1 MKKTSS
7 VFIAIALAV
16 GVAAPRLT
24 AGQAA
29 PAAPAAPVQLTVELP
44 DNPMAGAQLFVS
56 KHCVRCHALGSNH
69 TPIGPDLGRIRFQG
83 TVLDLAGAFWNHA
96 PMMREKMKELKIPRP
111 VFDTREMADLLA
123 FLTAYRYYVTRQGEV
138 GDVEAGKAAFAAKR
152 CNSCHKNDWRTRER
166 FSAVLLAQELWNHG
180 AGIGPARF
188 SAREISD
195 LLAYLQ
201 SRTATADAAYVEPGS
216 PRRGGEV
223 YAAKRCASC
232 HSVNPNLSGSITSV
246 TPQMANHPQPRAR
259 LSSQEMADVIA
270 YLYFVNYANVRG
282 TPARGAEVFVAKCST
297 CHSIGGGRQVGPDLG
312 TMPGLDEP
320 IGIVRAMWNHAPEM
334 EQEHLKRGLAWPRFE
349 LNQAADLA
357 AFLLSRRASAAAAA
371 DAGTK

>member
-7 VFIAIALAV
+7 ASIAIALAA
-16 GVAAPRLT
+16 GIAATELT

-29 PAAPAAPVQLTVELP
+29 PTAPAAPVQLTVELP

-96 PMMREKMKELKIPRP
+96 PMMREKMKELKIQRP
-111 VFDTREMADLLA
+111 AFNTQEMADLLA
-123 FLTAYRYYVTRQGEV
+123 FLTAYRHYVTRPGEV
-138 GDVEAGKAAFAAKR
+138 GNAEAGEAVFAAKR
-152 CNSCHKNDWRTRER
+152 CGSCHKNDWRTRER
-166 FSAVLLAQELWNHG
+166 SSAILLAQEMWNHG
-180 AGIGPARF
+180 AGTGPTRF
-188 SAREISD
+188 SLRETSD

-201 SRTATADAAYVEPGS
+201 SRAATADVAYVEPGN

-223 YAAKRCASC
+223 YTAKRCGSC
-232 HSVNPNLSGSITSV
+232 HSTNPTVSGSIMSV
-246 TPQMANHPQPRAR
+246 TAEMANHPQPRAR
-259 LSSQEMADVIA
+259 FSNQEMADVIA

-282 TPARGAEVFVAKCST
+282 TPARGGEVFVAKCST

-312 TMPGLDEP
+312 TMPGLDEA

-349 LNQAADLA
+349 LNEAADLA
-357 AFLLSRRASAAAAA
+357 AFLLSRRAAAASAA
-371 DAGTK
+371 DPK

>member
-1 MKKTSS
+1 MTKTCSL
-7 VFIAIALAV
+7 FIACALAAS
-16 GVAAPRLT
+16 VAATELA
-24 AGQAA
+24 AGQTV

-56 KHCVRCHALGSNH
+56 KHCVRCHALGSSH
-69 TPIGPDLGRIRFQG
+69 TPIGPDLGRIRFEG

-111 VFDTREMADLLA
+111 AFDTREMADLLA
-123 FLTAYRYYVTRQGEV
+123 FLTAYRYYVTRPSDV
-138 GDVEAGKAAFAAKR
+138 GDREAGKAVFSAKR
-152 CNSCHKNDWRTRER
+152 CNTCHKNDWRTPER
-166 FSAVLLAQELWNHG
+166 FSAILLAHGLWNHG
-180 AGIGPARF
+180 TGLGSTRF
-188 SAREISD
+188 SVREISD

-223 YAAKRCASC
+223 YAGKRCASC
-232 HSVNPNLSGSITSV
+232 HSVNPTLSGSITSV
-246 TPQMANHPQPRAR
+246 TALMANHPQPRAR
-259 LSSQEMADVIA
+259 FSNQEMADVIA

-282 TPARGAEVFVAKCST
+282 APARGGEVFVAKCST

-349 LNQAADLA
+349 LNEAADLA
-357 AFLLSRRASAAAAA
+357 AFLLSRRAATASAA
-371 DAGTK
+371 DPK

>member
-1 MKKTSS
+1 MKKTCSLF
-7 VFIAIALAV
+7 VLFALAA
-16 GVAAPRLT
+16 GVAATELR
-24 AGQAA
+24 AGQTA
-29 PAAPAAPVQLTVELP
+29 PAATAAPVQLTVELP

-56 KHCVRCHALGSNH
+56 KHCVRCHALGSSH

-96 PMMREKMKELKIPRP
+96 PMMREKMKELKIQRP
-111 VFDTREMADLLA
+111 AFNTQEMADLLA
-123 FLTAYRYYVTRQGEV
+123 FLTAYRYYVTRPGEV
-138 GDVEAGKAAFAAKR
+138 GDAGAGEAVFAAKR
-152 CNSCHKNDWRTRER
+152 CSSCHKNDWRTGQRL
-166 FSAVLLAQELWNHG
+166 SAILLAQELWNHG
-180 AGIGPARF
+180 AGIASTRF
-188 SAREISD
+188 SGREMSD

-201 SRTATADAAYVEPGS
+201 ARTATGDAAYVEPGS

-223 YAAKRCASC
+223 YAEKRCASC
-232 HSVNPNLSGSITSV
+232 HSVHPNLIGSTTSV
-246 TPQMANHPQPRAR
+246 AALMANHPQPRAR
-259 LSSQEMADVIA
+259 FSSREMADVIA
-270 YLYFVNYANVRG
+270 YLHFVNYANVRG

-297 CHSIGGGRQVGPDLG
+297 CHSIGGGRQAGPDLG

-357 AFLLSRRASAAAAA
+357 AFLLSRRAAAAAAA
-371 DAGTK
+371 DTK

>member
-1 MKKTSS
+1 MKKTCSL
-7 VFIAIALAV
+7 FMLFALAA
-16 GVAAPRLT
+16 GVAATELT
-24 AGQAA
+24 AGQTA
-29 PAAPAAPVQLTVELP
+29 PAATAAPVQLTVELP

-56 KHCVRCHALGSNH
+56 KHCVRCHALGSSH

-96 PMMREKMKELKIPRP
+96 PMMREKMKELKIQRP
-111 VFDTREMADLLA
+111 AFNTQEMADLLA
-123 FLTAYRYYVTRQGEV
+123 FLTAYRYYVTRPGEV
-138 GDVEAGKAAFAAKR
+138 GDAGAGEAVFAAKR
-152 CNSCHKNDWRTRER
+152 CSSCHKTDWRTGQRL
-166 FSAVLLAQELWNHG
+166 SAILLAQELWNHG
-180 AGIGPARF
+180 AGIASTRF
-188 SAREISD
+188 SGREMSD

-201 SRTATADAAYVEPGS
+201 ARTATADAAYVEPGS

-223 YAAKRCASC
+223 YAEKRCASC
-232 HSVNPNLSGSITSV
+232 HSVHPNLIGSTTSV
-246 TPQMANHPQPRAR
+246 AALMANHPQPRAR
-259 LSSQEMADVIA
+259 FSSREMADVIA
-270 YLYFVNYANVRG
+270 YLNFVNYANVRG

-297 CHSIGGGRQVGPDLG
+297 CHSIGGGRQAGPDLG

-357 AFLLSRRASAAAAA
+357 AFLLSRRAAAAAAA
-371 DAGTK
+371 DTK